1 MKGNTNIKDTE
12 SMQKSRRKFFLNIG
26 VTGLGIISSPSILM
40 AKNHNKHYLKNR
52 KRKGLTFLF
61 QGDSITDGKR
71 LRDND
76 WDWNHLMGHGY
87 AYLIAS
93 RLWYDY
99 VNEDLMFY
107 NRGNSGNKIQD
118 LNARWQQDTIDLNP
132 DVLSILIGVNDVPK
146 IIENEYSIKKWE
158 ETYIEVLDKTT
169 KTLPNTQ
176 IILCEPFILPSY
188 DMARIDWTK
197 EKTESY
203 LRVISEMQKIVRQLA
218 ETYDAIF
225 IELQQP
231 FLDAC
236 KKAPAKYWIWDGI
249 HPMPVGHELIA
260 RLWIKEVSKKLD
272 FTEHNYIKD

>member
-1 MKGNTNIKDTE
+1 
-12 SMQKSRRKFFLNIG
+12 MQISRRKFFLNFG
-26 VTGLGIISSPSILM
+26 VTGLGIISWPSILS
-40 AKNHNKHYLKNR
+40 AKNHSKHYLKNT
-52 KRKGLTFLF
+52 KGTGLTFLF

-71 LRDND
+71 SRNK
-76 WDWNHLMGHGY
+76 DWNHVMGHGY

-93 RLWYDY
+93 RLWFDFT
-99 VNEDLMFY
+99 NEGLMFY
-107 NRGNSGNKIQD
+107 NRGISGNTIQD

-158 ETYIEVLDKTT
+158 ETYIQVLDKTI
-169 KTLPNTQ
+169 KAQPNTQ
-176 IILCEPFILPSY
+176 IILCEPFILPSN

-203 LRVISEMQKIVRQLA
+203 QSVISEMQKIVRQLA
-218 ETYDAIF
+218 EAYDAIL

-236 KKAPAKYWIWDGI
+236 KKAPAKYWIWDGV
-249 HPMPVGHELIA
+249 HPMPAGHELIA
-260 RLWIKEVSKKLD
+260 RTWINEVSKKLD
-272 FTEHNYIKD
+272 FIGHDYLKD